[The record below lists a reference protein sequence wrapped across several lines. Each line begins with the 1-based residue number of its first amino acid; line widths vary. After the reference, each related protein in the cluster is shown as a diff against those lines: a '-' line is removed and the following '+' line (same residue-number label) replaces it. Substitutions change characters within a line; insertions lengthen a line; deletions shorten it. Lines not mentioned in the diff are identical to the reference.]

1 MLLPPPANCPALY
14 QRSRRTIPRASAA
27 CSRARYC
34 QRLQKRGAQ
43 AFVFDLRGNGGGLVD
58 EAQLIASAFLPDGR
72 IVTTRG
78 RNVPADMAWL
88 PLLTWWQVL
97 FDMTFAAQQ
106 QSGVF
111 RSIGHDYRADLP
123 PVLSAVLGAILLAI
137 LIAMVTQVIGDH
149 IARAFSLVGA
159 LSIVRFRTVV
169 EDTLDIAFVIFA
181 VVVGMAVGANHLL
194 VAVIGFVIV
203 GAAALATQPRRS
215 PNPWI
220 DEDSRLTVRL
230 GIGRSAETVL
240 KEPLSTY
247 CSHWSLVSGSTSQK
261 GAAVEVTY
269 RIRLR
274 PGISPADTID
284 ALNRLEGV
292 QSVELRRE
300 L

>member
-1 MLLPPPANCPALY
+1 MPDWLNPTYPSPADGSSAFSLQHAAALGLRLLAAMALGY
-14 QRSRRTIPRASAA
+14 A
-27 CSRARYC
+27 
-34 QRLQKRGAQ
+34 
-43 AFVFDLRGNGGGLVD
+43 V
-58 EAQLIASAFLPDGR
+58 AQLYRLVRRSHAISPSFPSTL
-72 IVTTRG
+72 V
-78 RNVPADMAWL
+78 
-88 PLLTWWQVL
+88 LL
-97 FDMTFAAQQ
+97 
-106 QSGVF
+106 S
-111 RSIGHDYRADLP
+111 
-123 PVLSAVLGAILLAI
+123 I

-203 GAAALATQPRRS
+203 GGAALATQPRRS
-215 PNPWI
+215 PNPWV
-220 DEDSRLTVRL
+220 DEDSRLTVRV

-247 CSHWSLVSGSTSQK
+247 CSHWTLVSGSTSQK